1 MTFDQPT
8 SVPGPGPDDLATAAQ
23 DGGPPASAPPGT
35 AEAAPHDQLIARGGV
50 LLKGTPTSIAAG
62 DVLLLT
68 TTAWAKVTDPAFL
81 VTVTGTTPEKDPHG
95 RRNTRVQLSGTD
107 PIPASAKA
115 AGYRLLRADPHRA
128 PGQPP
133 RRSHRHRPETACAGR
148 AGQVP
153 HRG

>member
-8 SVPGPGPDDLATAAQ
+8 SVPGPGPDDLDTAAPA
-23 DGGPPASAPPGT
+23 GGPPAAAPPGT

-50 LLKGTPTSIAAG
+50 LLKGTPTSITAG

-115 AGYRLLRADPHRA
+115 AGYRLLRATRTAHLATLPAGAIVVGR
-128 PGQPP
+128 
-133 RRSHRHRPETACAGR
+133 TACAGH